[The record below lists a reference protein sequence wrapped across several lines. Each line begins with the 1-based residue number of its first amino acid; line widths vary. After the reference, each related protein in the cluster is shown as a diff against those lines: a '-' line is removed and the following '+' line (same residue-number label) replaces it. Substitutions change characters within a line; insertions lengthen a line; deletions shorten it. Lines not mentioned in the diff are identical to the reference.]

1 MCVFNTLIK
10 GNKTDCFFYK
20 IHFIKEKALL
30 DNQSFCIFHSEDE
43 EWKNENNFI
52 HHLEE
57 LISYFEA
64 EPLQETIILDS
75 IIFIGVLDGI
85 FSNQEFKKNISFK
98 QSQFIE
104 DLKIESTTFKDLN
117 FELAIFNKKVA
128 FSNVSIKKATFDK
141 AHFKSNTNLRDC
153 NFYLDFFM
161 LKTMFSGGLSIV
173 NSSFRSKS
181 FFESIKTNLDS
192 SIRQGVVFKNIQFK
206 DFTTFELSEFNAI
219 TDFVKI
225 EIESELIFH
234 NTQFNYNEPVP
245 YTSSI
250 TFNEVHIKEKGRLE
264 FRGNTD
270 NKTFNKVQD
279 VGFLKENIE
288 GALFFEHIDFTKFS
302 TSSRNRLIVAT
313 KEKNA
318 KVIIGAGCIKYYNQT
333 PVKAIEISND
343 NQNLAVELCNT
354 FVEYFTN
361 NEGFNLGVEFISKTE
376 EHINFFYFSDE
387 VIPYKEF
394 EAKLQKSEES
404 MWRLI
409 KVEGDGLKA
418 KPIQDNL
425 PSRIVN
431 ATDTMVNLFSLVLK
445 IGSRIPLGLISKEE
459 ITHLLNTTLP
469 SNSRE
474 INGLVVNQIVLF
486 GINNRQSFEVK
497 KID

>member
-1 MCVFNTLIK
+1 MCVFNTVIK
-10 GNKTDCFFYK
+10 GNKTDCYFYK
-20 IHFIKEKALL
+20 IDFIKEKTLL
-30 DNQSFCIFHSEDE
+30 DNQGFCLFHSENE
-43 EWKNENNFI
+43 EWKAENNFI
-52 HHLEE
+52 SYLEK
-57 LISYFEA
+57 LINYFKA
-64 EPLQETIILDS
+64 EPLEESVFLDN
-75 IIFIGVLDGI
+75 IIFTGSIENI
-85 FSNQEFKKNISFK
+85 FSNKEFKKNISLK
-98 QSQFIE
+98 QSQFKE

-117 FELAIFNKKVA
+117 FELAVFNKKVA
-128 FSNVSIKKATFDK
+128 FSNLSIKKATFDN
-141 AHFKSNTNLRDC
+141 AHFKSNTNLSDC

-161 LKTMFSGGLSIV
+161 LNTLFNGGISIV
-173 NSSFRSKS
+173 NSNFHSKS

-192 SIRQGVVFKNIQFK
+192 SIRQGIVFKNIQFK

-219 TDFVKI
+219 TDFAKI
-225 EIESELIFH
+225 KVENELIFH

-245 YTSSI
+245 YTSSV

-288 GALFFEHIDFTKFS
+288 GALVFEHINFTKFS
-302 TSSRNRLIVAT
+302 TSTRERLIAAT

-333 PVKAIEISND
+333 PIKAIEISDD

-361 NEGFNLGVEFISKTE
+361 NEGFNLGVEFVSKTK

-387 VIPYKEF
+387 VIPYEAF

-409 KVEGDGLKA
+409 KVKSDGLKV
-418 KPIQDNL
+418 KPI
-425 PSRIVN
+425 
-431 ATDTMVNLFSLVLK
+431 
-445 IGSRIPLGLISKEE
+445 
-459 ITHLLNTTLP
+459 
-469 SNSRE
+469 
-474 INGLVVNQIVLF
+474 
-486 GINNRQSFEVK
+486 
-497 KID
+497 